1 MASKN
6 SAIFLKWRFSQT
18 LFLKRNECLSTTG
31 SEPQFARGSHPS
43 FRGEVLNTSFSGMN
57 GNVIDRGVLE
67 RIRFSSC
74 PCEDGRNRNEDSL
87 QRERLKQLS
96 DSRVAGWEDTL
107 ANKRKKKL
115 EWKAER
121 ARKEEQRQQALDAEE
136 AKLQQQ
142 ARIDTLKH
150 ADSLLLEQT
159 EKIRNFRSQQ
169 LLVET
174 LNERDD
180 QIKQKEEFRKKEND
194 EEKLWRRVV
203 MDDIK
208 NSEQKRQVEL
218 ARERQ
223 KSLELA
229 KDLDMQRREREEQL
243 RLKNQRKQEEE
254 KAMIQQIAS
263 DNKAAEKAELQLKL
277 QRKVRLV
284 LHQINYLLY
293 FIISST
299 LPL

>member
-1 MASKN
+1 
-6 SAIFLKWRFSQT
+6 
-18 LFLKRNECLSTTG
+18 
-31 SEPQFARGSHPS
+31 
-43 FRGEVLNTSFSGMN
+43 MN
-57 GNVIDRGVLE
+57 GNVIAKNELD

-87 QRERLKQLS
+87 QRERERLKQLS

-115 EWKAER
+115 EWKAEK

-254 KAMIQQIAS
+254 KAMIQQIAR

-277 QRKVRLV
+277 QRKVRV

-293 FIISST
+293 FIIPIPST

>member
-1 MASKN
+1 
-6 SAIFLKWRFSQT
+6 
-18 LFLKRNECLSTTG
+18 
-31 SEPQFARGSHPS
+31 
-43 FRGEVLNTSFSGMN
+43 MN
-57 GNVIDRGVLE
+57 GNVIAKNELD

-87 QRERLKQLS
+87 QRERERLKQLS

-180 QIKQKEEFRKKEND
+180 QIKQKEELRKKEND

-254 KAMIQQIAS
+254 KAMIQQIAR

-293 FIISST
+293 FIIPISST

>member
-1 MASKN
+1 M
-6 SAIFLKWRFSQT
+6 
-18 LFLKRNECLSTTG
+18 
-31 SEPQFARGSHPS
+31 
-43 FRGEVLNTSFSGMN
+43 
-57 GNVIDRGVLE
+57 E

-87 QRERLKQLS
+87 QRERERLKQLS

-293 FIISST
+293 FIIPIPST